1 MPTCRAGFRCCG
13 TGEAGGVCVGGI
25 HCQDRGICVPS
36 LLSTARGQMG
46 LIGMHLSSESSR
58 GEQNQSDFISR
69 SQIQSDSRTCI
80 LVHSGSSSVKEFHL
94 YVCRV
99 IGIHADWLTFN
110 QMVYSQ
116 KCKRSRVER
125 LVLSGLG
132 SSLTSNVQAFLCT
145 HARTGTLADE
155 HTRTRILAHL
165 RIRSLDLRVCEAS
178 LDAFLMSQ
186 IQ

>member
-1 MPTCRAGFRCCG
+1 
-13 TGEAGGVCVGGI
+13 
-25 HCQDRGICVPS
+25 
-36 LLSTARGQMG
+36 MG
-46 LIGMHLSSESSR
+46 AIGMHLSSESSR
-58 GEQNQSDFISR
+58 AEQNQSDFIR
-69 SQIQSDSRTCI
+69 PRQIQSDSRTCI
-80 LVHSGSSSVKEFHL
+80 LVHSGSSGVKEVHL

-99 IGIHADWLTFN
+99 IGIHSDWSTFS
-110 QMVYSQ
+110 QTVYSQ

-165 RIRSLDLRVCEAS
+165 RIRSLDLSVCEAFI
-178 LDAFLMSQ
+178 DAF
-186 IQ
+186 